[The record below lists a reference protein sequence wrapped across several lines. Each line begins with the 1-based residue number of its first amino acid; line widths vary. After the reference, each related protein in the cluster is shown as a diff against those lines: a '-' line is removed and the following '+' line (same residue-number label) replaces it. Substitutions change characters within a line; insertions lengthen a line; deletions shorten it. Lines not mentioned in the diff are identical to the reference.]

1 MAPRRPLAWT
11 RRVHRCAGGVL
22 IGAALL
28 APSLRAQSAQSAGES
43 EVTVTG
49 SRPLLGH
56 SRAAPSVASTVV
68 EGPALQA
75 AGSSSADVLMR
86 VPGVQVSRSGSEAD
100 LATASIRGADS
111 SQTPVYLAGIRL
123 NDDISGTADLST
135 IPLWMI
141 QRVEVFRGNAPQVA
155 DRLGLGGAVFFW
167 PRMPSR
173 PRSGALV
180 EVGSYGQRAVGV
192 AQEYGDGRAAA
203 LVSLRGFAAE
213 NDFTYRND
221 FGQRFSLR
229 EESQR
234 RENADFDGRDAWAVA
249 RYRLGKRAHI
259 NAVINAFDRE
269 QGITGLAVI
278 PAERA
283 RSHTAR
289 LLGGLSART
298 ACAAQEEDCLLE
310 LSSSALA
317 ARSILRDPAAELWTA
332 GGGELDNRGRRFQQR
347 TALSTRLAEWMRL
360 RVATEQAVET
370 LHIETTGDE
379 RTSARRLSTR
389 PSVAVALP
397 LTSRLSLHTLAAVEC
412 HGTDATV
419 TGLGARSTS
428 HSGVCGTLEPVA
440 RTGAVLEVGPG
451 FQLLGNIGRYVRTPT
466 LGELYGTSSVV
477 QGNASLGSE
486 HGVSSDLGLRT
497 QQALD
502 AAKQVSVALDAFAFA
517 RWSSDLIRYQRVST
531 AALAPFNVS
540 SARVLGVE
548 AALAFDWRGHLRGY
562 SAVTALDPR
571 ETTADPVRDPT
582 QNDILP
588 LTSRLVTSSEIE
600 LYLQPRTGAIER
612 AGLSVTHQ
620 HRAARFEDPAGLTVL
635 PAQDTFDV
643 SLGCQFGE
651 GHFSTRAAVRNV
663 FDEHNLDLLGLPL
676 PGRTFHL
683 ALEAWL

>member
-1 MAPRRPLAWT
+1 M
-11 RRVHRCAGGVL
+11 
-22 IGAALL
+22 
-28 APSLRAQSAQSAGES
+28 
-43 EVTVTG
+43 TG
-49 SRPLLGH
+49 TRPLLGH
-56 SRAAPSVASTVV
+56 SRAAPSVASTVI
-68 EGPALQA
+68 EGSALQV
-75 AGSSSADVLMR
+75 AGSSSVDVLMR

-123 NDDISGTADLST
+123 NDDVSGTADLST

-141 QRVEVFRGNAPQVA
+141 QRVEVFRGNAPQAA

-167 PRMPSR
+167 PRLPSR
-173 PRSGALV
+173 PRSGATV
-180 EVGSYGQRAVGV
+180 EVGSYGQRAASV

-203 LVSLRGFAAE
+203 LVSLRGFAAD
-213 NDFTYRND
+213 NDFSYRND

-229 EESQR
+229 EQTQR
-234 RENADFDGRDAWAVA
+234 RKNADFDARDAWAIA
-249 RYRLGKRAHI
+249 RYRLGKRAQLST
-259 NAVINAFDRE
+259 VLNAFDRE
-269 QGITGLAVI
+269 QGVTGLAVI

-289 LLGGLSART
+289 LLAGLSART
-298 ACAAQEEDCLLE
+298 ACASREEHCLLE

-317 ARSILRDPAAELWTA
+317 ARSILRDPAAELWS
-332 GGGELDNRGRRFQQR
+332 GGGDELDNRGRRFQQR
-347 TALSTRLAEWMRL
+347 AALSTQPTQWLRL
-360 RVATEQAVET
+360 RAATEQAVET
-370 LHIETTGDE
+370 LHIETTRDGQT
-379 RTSARRLSTR
+379 RARRLSTR
-389 PSVAVALP
+389 PSLALELP
-397 LTSRLSLHTLAAVEC
+397 LTSLLSLHTLSALEC
-412 HGTDATV
+412 HGTDASV
-419 TGLGARSTS
+419 VGFGGRSTS
-428 HSGVCGTLEPVA
+428 HSGVCGILEPVA
-440 RTGAVLEVGPG
+440 RAGAVLQVTPG
-451 FQLLGNIGRYVRTPT
+451 VEILGNVGRYVRVPT

-571 ETTADPVRDPT
+571 ETTEDPVRDPT

-588 LTSRLVTSSEIE
+588 LTSRLVTSSELE
-600 LYLQPRTGAIER
+600 LYVQPASAAIER
-612 AGLSVTHQ
+612 AGLSVAHQ

-643 SLGCQFGE
+643 SLGCQFDE
-651 GHFSTRAAVRNV
+651 GHFSARAAVRNV
-663 FDEHNLDLLGLPL
+663 FDERNLDLLGLPL